1 MVRHTHWSNSD
12 ISNIGVTSYFL
23 IEFKRSIS
31 QDKTQYLAELLV
43 AEPVIGPRESITI
56 IPLNEYSIKQTL
68 KDLLL

>member
-1 MVRHTHWSNSD
+1 MVRHTHWSNND
-12 ISNIGVTSYFL
+12 ISNIGVTNYFL

-43 AEPVIGPRESITI
+43 AEPAIGPRESII
-56 IPLNEYSIKQTL
+56 IISLNEYSIKQTL